1 MVRNLRY
8 AAVLQW
14 SLLHAGFVHIVLGMY
29 QCFFRDLAFLLLAQ
43 ICKVHECC
51 TASDL
56 NLILWM
62 MTSISLVSSGIS
74 YSERAWSRWCS
85 TVIPRHFLN
94 TAQGLRGE
102 SPHFPFCASW
112 QSVCGWCAAQHPI
125 KVSKQDFQ
133 SPSGIFI
140 TLFQL
145 GSFYWLQRN

>member
-1 MVRNLRY
+1 MQQCCNKVCYVQALCTSCWACINVSSEIWLFFYWPKFARY
-8 AAVLQW
+8 TNVVQL
-14 SLLHAGFVHIVLGMY
+14 
-29 QCFFRDLAFLLLAQ
+29 
-43 ICKVHECC
+43 
-51 TASDL
+51 L

-85 TVIPRHFLN
+85 SVIPLHFLN

-125 KVSKQDFQ
+125 KVSKQDFR